1 MLNFEKVYGG
11 QMNEKRFLNDFR
23 SAIIFAICG
32 VGFVFAM
39 LLCLINVDQSE
50 TSSVVIIGSLFG
62 VSLMM
67 CIIGLLY
74 TFELIVFYNDKII
87 SFTIKRRI
95 EIYYSEI
102 VSVQMIEKAGK
113 GECGIADVW
122 EIKDN
127 NDNTIDI
134 IRSKNRARLLMQIN
148 EIREKITYN

>member
-1 MLNFEKVYGG
+1 MK
-11 QMNEKRFLNDFR
+11 KSFLNDFR

-32 VGFVFAM
+32 VGLTFGM
-39 LLCLINVDQSE
+39 LLCLNNVDQSE
-50 TSSVVIIGSLFG
+50 TSSIVIIGSLFG
-62 VSLMM
+62 VSVMM

-74 TFELIVFYNDKII
+74 TFELIAFYNDKII

-102 VSVQMIEKAGK
+102 VSVQMVKKAGK
-113 GECGIADVW
+113 GDSGVADVW